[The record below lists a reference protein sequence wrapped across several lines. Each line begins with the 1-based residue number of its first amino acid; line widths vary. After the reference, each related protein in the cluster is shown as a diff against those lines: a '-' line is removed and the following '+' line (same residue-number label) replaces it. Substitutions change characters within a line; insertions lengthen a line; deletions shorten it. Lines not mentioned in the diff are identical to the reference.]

1 MFLSLIGS
9 NATVFNIYFWFI
21 SAVHVLWWNESADSR
36 AAGRHQSHED
46 PRVVA
51 AGKLFH

>member
-1 MFLSLIGS
+1 MKEMPIIMRKITANLWS
-9 NATVFNIYFWFI
+9 T

-36 AAGRHQSHED
+36 AAGRHWSHED

-51 AGKLFH
+51 AGELID